1 MSTQPEGIWAPYEAY
16 YIEAMLSNTGSA
28 MASLE
33 RVSDVIEEVEHDRC
47 GGTLDRIDPH
57 ALIAELQNIVLQAA
71 ALSRYLWPVRPGHEA
86 RAAHLRAALDVAE
99 SSPLRDRGL
108 RNEIEHFDEKLD
120 AYLAEGIAAILCL
133 LMSARFRPMT
143 ASPRICLRRITPT
156 PVCSRCWASATAS
169 SRSQL
174 RSSACMN
181 SSSVSGRPAGSGTQ
195 FDNRHVDV
203 RM

>member
-1 MSTQPEGIWAPYEAY
+1 MSTQPEGIWAPYEAF

-33 RVSDVIEEVEHDRC
+33 RVSDVMEEVEHGRC
-47 GGTLDRIDPH
+47 GGTLDSIDPH

-71 ALSRYLWPVRPGHEA
+71 ALSRYLWPAGRVRTTTGT
-86 RAAHLRAALDVAE
+86 
-99 SSPLRDRGL
+99 SP
-108 RNEIEHFDEKLD
+108 K
-120 AYLAEGIAAILCL
+120 ASMAILCL
-133 LMSARFRPMT
+133 LMSVRFRPIT
-143 ASPRICLRRITPT
+143 AYPRICSRRIIST
-156 PVCSRCWASATAS
+156 PVCSRCWASAMAS

-181 SSSVSGRPAGSGTQ
+181 SSSVSGRPGGSGTQ